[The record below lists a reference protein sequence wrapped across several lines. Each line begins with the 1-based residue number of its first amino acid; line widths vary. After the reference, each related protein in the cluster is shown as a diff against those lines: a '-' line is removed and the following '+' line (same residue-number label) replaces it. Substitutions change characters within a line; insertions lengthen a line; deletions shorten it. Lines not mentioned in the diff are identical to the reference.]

1 MIKTFKAQSKQ
12 WKDFRN
18 TRLTG
23 TELGAIVGV
32 GGSIDAVIKKKY
44 EESVFFSNPHVVFGH
59 ALEPAAINLFS
70 HYSGMSA
77 SPAALDGEV
86 KMVTIDETCLA
97 SSLDA
102 LVDLTI
108 PLECKTTSVEKLAA
122 WEDFTEPKYVVQT
135 YLEMMGMGTDIS
147 YICAIAAIHN
157 GIITKIYSVKRND
170 RLEEIILEEAERFNR
185 EVFING
191 ARTMPSA
198 TKRLGKEVTEILK
211 SITKLE
217 VEQTLQK

>member
-18 TRLTG
+18 TKLTG

-32 GGSIDAVIKKKY
+32 GGTVDSVIKKKF
-44 EESVFFSNPHVVFGH
+44 EESIFFTNPHIVFGH
-59 ALEPAAINLFS
+59 ALEPAAINLFA
-70 HYSGMSA
+70 HYSGMAA

-86 KMVTIDETCLA
+86 KMVTVDGTCLA

-102 LVDLTI
+102 LVDMAI
-108 PLECKTTSVEKLAA
+108 PLECKTTSVEKLES
-122 WEDFTEPKYVVQT
+122 WGDFTDPKYVVQT
-135 YLEMMGMGTDIS
+135 YLEMMGLGSDIG
-147 YICAIAAIHN
+147 YISAIAAIHN
-157 GIITKIYSVKRND
+157 GINTKIYSIKRNSQ
-170 RLEEIILEEAERFNR
+170 LEDIILEEAELFDR
-185 EVFING
+185 EVFKNG

-198 TKRLGKEVTEILK
+198 TKRLGPVVMPILK
-211 SITKLE
+211 EITKLE